1 MLDDFGQ
8 RIRDIILSEM
18 DLSRELS
25 DEEICDLIGSVVSRE
40 ARDRPMTIKDRAEL
54 ERTIFNSLRKLDVLQ
69 ELVDDR
75 DVTEIMVNGPNDI
88 FYEKAGRIQR
98 FKGHFSSEE
107 KLEDVIQQIV
117 GRHNRVVN
125 QASPIVDTRLSDGS
139 RVNIVL
145 NPISI
150 GGSAVSIRKF
160 PEHPMSMERLVEI
173 EALSPEVARLLQILT
188 QAKYNIFI
196 SGGTGSGKTTFLNA
210 LSQYIPDDERIIT
223 IEDSAELQ
231 LLGAK
236 NIVRLETR
244 NANTDGVTPI
254 TIRDLI
260 RTALRMRPDRII
272 VGECR
277 GAEAL
282 DMLQAMNTGHD
293 GSLSTGHANSPHDII
308 SRIETMVLQG
318 QDFPLNAI
326 RQQIASG
333 IDIIV
338 QLGRLRDKSRRVLEI
353 SEVDGFMDGEIVLHT
368 LYRFEEKNTISDM
381 LKNMERITVAELV
394 KRTGLSRG
402 FFYKNELIR
411 REMDD
416 AIHRQE
422 AIFKNRHPVAMD
434 RKLENSVIELKI
446 ELLKAKAENEKLAEQ
461 NQELKRKNELLQ
473 QELEKLNKR
482 VSRKEIS
489 VLKKL

>member
-1 MLDDFGQ
+1 MLDELGL
-8 RIRDIILSEM
+8 RIRDVVLSEI
-18 DLSRELS
+18 DLSKELS
-25 DEEICDLIGSVVSRE
+25 DEEICDLIGMAVSKE
-40 ARDRPMTIKDRAEL
+40 AREIPMTLRQRADL
-54 ERTIFNSLRKLDVLQ
+54 ERIIFNSLRKLDILQ
-69 ELVDDR
+69 ELVDDKA
-75 DVTEIMVNGPNDI
+75 VTEIMVNGPNEI
-88 FYEKAGRIQR
+88 FYEKAGRIYE
-98 FKGHFSSEE
+98 FDGHFSSEE

-160 PEHPMSMERLVEI
+160 PEHPMSMEKLIDI
-173 EALSPEVARLLQILT
+173 ESISPEAAGVLQTLT

-231 LLGAK
+231 LVGAK

-244 NANTDGVTPI
+244 NSNTDGVTPI

-293 GSLSTGHANSPHDII
+293 GSLSTGHANSSADAI
-308 SRIETMVLQG
+308 SRIEVMTLMG
-318 QDFPLNAI
+318 AEEMPLKAI
-326 RQQIASG
+326 RQQVASG

-353 SEVDGFMDGEIVLHT
+353 SEIDSFTDGEIMLNS
-368 LYRFEEKNTISDM
+368 LYHFEESGVDEDGKI
-381 LKNMERITVAELV
+381 LGQLV
-394 KRTGLSRG
+394 KTGSL
-402 FFYKNELIR
+402 
-411 REMDD
+411 
-416 AIHRQE
+416 
-422 AIFKNRHPVAMD
+422 RHTQ
-434 RKLENSVIELKI
+434 KLCAAGLKI
-446 ELLKAKAENEKLAEQ
+446 
-461 NQELKRKNELLQ
+461 
-473 QELEKLNKR
+473 
-482 VSRKEIS
+482 
-489 VLKKL
+489 